1 MIDLANIN
9 TDIVMYGVLAIVVGL
24 YGPRLQPVLPENI
37 RNIFECKLFRFS
49 IIAMIIYLSNKNL
62 QLALILSI
70 GFMIGMSISG
80 SQSHIEQ
87 FNNKCAESFS
97 DFKDIAE
104 FYEESFEGGS
114 EGPGPAPKAVS
125 ENRDEI
131 QTESSLE
138 NFYSEPRAD
147 LKSNNTG
154 FWNNIERFELQV
166 DEDYNDVGDVGDVDT
181 VVENFTTENIPKN
194 NLSDYQ
200 SQLQQTVDNYTF

>member
-104 FYEESFEGGS
+104 FYEESFEGG
-114 EGPGPAPKAVS
+114 PGDTVPEAFSGNGGK
-125 ENRDEI
+125 I
-131 QTESSLE
+131 HTESSLE

-166 DEDYNDVGDVGDVDT
+166 DEDYNDDGDVVDVDND
-181 VVENFTTENIPKN
+181 VENFTTENIPKN

>member
-9 TDIVMYGVLAIVVGL
+9 TDVVMYGVLAIVVGL
-24 YGPRLQPVLPENI
+24 YGPRLHPVLPDNI
-37 RNIFECKLFRFS
+37 RNIFECKLIRFS
-49 IIAMIIYLSNKNL
+49 IIAIIIYLSNKNL

-87 FNNKCAESFS
+87 FKNKCAESFS

-104 FYEESFEGGS
+104 FYEESFEGGAD
-114 EGPGPAPKAVS
+114 GPAPEAVS
-125 ENRDEI
+125 ENMDEI
-131 QTESSLE
+131 HTESSLE
-138 NFYSEPRAD
+138 NFYSEPRSD

-166 DEDYNDVGDVGDVDT
+166 DEDYNDGGGVDDIDAVG
-181 VVENFTTENIPKN
+181 ESFTTENIPTN

>member
-1 MIDLANIN
+1 
-9 TDIVMYGVLAIVVGL
+9 
-24 YGPRLQPVLPENI
+24 
-37 RNIFECKLFRFS
+37 
-49 IIAMIIYLSNKNL
+49 
-62 QLALILSI
+62 
-70 GFMIGMSISG
+70 MSISG
-80 SQSHIEQ
+80 SQSHIER

-114 EGPGPAPKAVS
+114 EGPGPGPGPAPKAVS